1 MFTTD
6 LPIKTIEEDVLK
18 RTAFSKKLAK
28 AILSYFQEDSFVIS
42 LCGKWGSGKTSILN
56 LVTEEIEKETE
67 EISKDEKPIIVKFNP
82 WNYTDSSQLISQFFT
97 EIIES
102 LKIKDSSESLKNVG
116 EAIKGYSSLFEYT
129 KYIPVVGSFIAPL
142 SSTISYVGESIS
154 EKGKNKESLNQ
165 KKKAVTEALIKQKH
179 KFIII
184 IDDIDRMNNQQI
196 KALFQLVNSVAGFP
210 NMIYLL
216 AFDREVVA
224 RALKEEQNCDGEEYL
239 EKIVQ
244 VPFDIP
250 EANKDLII
258 EYFVKRFVVLVG
270 DNTIEK
276 LEKNHWHQVFGRC
289 VVPYLNSIRDA
300 KRILNSFEFSFNIMK
315 DETNS
320 ADLLALTA
328 LHIYAPEIFNW
339 IYCNK
344 EILVGGQESFG
355 SISGKERENN
365 VSKYLDMFKT
375 INPQSA
381 ERMMNIVQALF
392 PKFEWKTSGFSRNNC
407 TEKDLRKRNSVASSE
422 KFNRYFDL
430 SLETIPI
437 TQEDIKNSLMTY
449 NQAQLEAYLETLL
462 RGQKLDYYFGELLSH
477 LEEIPQDRIELF
489 IYVLTVLQE
498 NPEMRKK
505 CKNYSFNFSYRCN
518 ILADLFRMNKG
529 DNAKIIMEM
538 IHQANKSGL
547 NVLAD
552 IVETL
557 MNAWDEKNPFTPNDY
572 CFVSKE
578 DLDQIEKAF
587 SDKIEMTVDNI
598 FSEEFDS
605 KLYNL
610 WGEINEEK
618 RDEHV
623 RKLMEDSINIP
634 RMLKEYAHTW
644 SSSNGTSG
652 WSFNENN
659 FKKYISAQEAYEGT
673 ISLKNNRFSELTDS
687 EKQIAIAYV
696 MWYELG
702 KSESEE
708 MEDKINK
715 NAVEKLKKEWERKTV
730 VNLEN

>member
-6 LPIKTIEEDVLK
+6 LPIKTMEKDVLK

-28 AILSYFQEDSFVIS
+28 AILSYSQKDSFVIS

-154 EKGKNKESLNQ
+154 KKGKNKESLNQ

-244 VPFDIP
+244 VPFHIP

-339 IYCNK
+339 IYSNK
-344 EILVGGQESFG
+344 EILVGGQE
-355 SISGKERENN
+355 
-365 VSKYLDMFKT
+365 
-375 INPQSA
+375 
-381 ERMMNIVQALF
+381 
-392 PKFEWKTSGFSRNNC
+392 
-407 TEKDLRKRNSVASSE
+407 
-422 KFNRYFDL
+422 
-430 SLETIPI
+430 
-437 TQEDIKNSLMTY
+437 
-449 NQAQLEAYLETLL
+449 
-462 RGQKLDYYFGELLSH
+462 
-477 LEEIPQDRIELF
+477 
-489 IYVLTVLQE
+489 
-498 NPEMRKK
+498 
-505 CKNYSFNFSYRCN
+505 
-518 ILADLFRMNKG
+518 
-529 DNAKIIMEM
+529 
-538 IHQANKSGL
+538 
-547 NVLAD
+547 
-552 IVETL
+552 
-557 MNAWDEKNPFTPNDY
+557 
-572 CFVSKE
+572 
-578 DLDQIEKAF
+578 
-587 SDKIEMTVDNI
+587 
-598 FSEEFDS
+598 
-605 KLYNL
+605 
-610 WGEINEEK
+610 
-618 RDEHV
+618 
-623 RKLMEDSINIP
+623 
-634 RMLKEYAHTW
+634 
-644 SSSNGTSG
+644 
-652 WSFNENN
+652 
-659 FKKYISAQEAYEGT
+659 
-673 ISLKNNRFSELTDS
+673 
-687 EKQIAIAYV
+687 
-696 MWYELG
+696 
-702 KSESEE
+702 
-708 MEDKINK
+708 
-715 NAVEKLKKEWERKTV
+715 
-730 VNLEN
+730 